1 MSENNGSAWPNNY
14 PQPPQNNYGQQPSNA
29 FGSQPGGYSAWS
41 NNGQQAPYGPYGQP
55 GTGGPSGP
63 FGPSGPY
70 GPGGP
75 SAFSPQKKVPWVAVI
90 IGFIAVACIV
100 VGILFA
106 TGVIGSDDE
115 KPVADPSPTEIIT
128 AIPTADPLPTLGPVP
143 TIGPIPTLDPS
154 PTNSNGQNA
163 DGSVNVGQ
171 WKVEFLEFKRDASDD
186 VAKANQDVTAPES
199 GRQWAAAK
207 VRLTNTGSQAAPPS
221 DVGITLNTDSG
232 EEIWEEFGFH
242 NPESVRGIDST
253 EPGKSVE
260 AWFYMDIP
268 SDMTSASVSF
278 FDYNDP
284 GNVDT
289 DITVK

>member
-75 SAFSPQKKVPWVAVI
+75 SAFSPQKKFPWVAVI

-115 KPVADPSPTEIIT
+115 KPVAESIAHGDHHRHPNGGPASHSGAGAHDRSDPHYRPFSH
-128 AIPTADPLPTLGPVP
+128 
-143 TIGPIPTLDPS
+143 
-154 PTNSNGQNA
+154 
-163 DGSVNVGQ
+163 
-171 WKVEFLEFKRDASDD
+171 EF
-186 VAKANQDVTAPES
+186 
-199 GRQWAAAK
+199 
-207 VRLTNTGSQAAPPS
+207 
-221 DVGITLNTDSG
+221 
-232 EEIWEEFGFH
+232 
-242 NPESVRGIDST
+242 
-253 EPGKSVE
+253 
-260 AWFYMDIP
+260 
-268 SDMTSASVSF
+268 
-278 FDYNDP
+278 
-284 GNVDT
+284 
-289 DITVK
+289 